1 MWFSMLRLVAL
12 SSLYIAFASPAH
24 SSEEVVGSD
33 LQPLATHSLVLDI
46 AKQGETM
53 IAVGDRGHLFHFT
66 DKWLQVSSP
75 TRALLTKATLLTPE
89 LGWAVGH
96 DATILHTQDG
106 GKTWVKQMSSPEIEK
121 PFLDVL
127 FLDAQQGI
135 AIGAYG
141 LFYRTHDGGKQ
152 WQQEFHTE
160 LLYEEDQAYL
170 EELKAEDESLYL
182 QELSTL
188 LPHFNRVVRLDDG
201 RLLMV
206 GELGLAAVSQD
217 NGLSWLRIDFPYEG
231 SLFNVLVAKQG
242 LYVLGLRGNLFKS
255 DGDLERWQQIDLNI
269 SSTLNGGIVLSD
281 DKVRL
286 VGNGGVVIDVAADDS
301 VELVTQR
308 QGENLV
314 AIGKDTKGELWLA
327 GTKGFV
333 ALQKE

>member
-12 SSLYIAFASPAH
+12 SSLCFVTLGGAQAAT
-24 SSEEVVGSD
+24 EVTGSD
-33 LQPLATHSLVLDI
+33 IQPLATHSLVLDI

-53 IAVGDRGHLFHFT
+53 IAVGDRGHLFRFT
-66 DKWLQVSSP
+66 DGWQQVSSP
-75 TRALLTKATLLTPE
+75 SRALLTKATLLTPE

-106 GKTWVKQMSSPEIEK
+106 GNSWVEQMRSPEIEK

-127 FLDAQQGI
+127 FFDAEHGI

-141 LFYRTHDGGKQ
+141 LFYRTQDGGKQ

-170 EELKAEDESLYL
+170 DELKAEDESLYL
-182 QELSTL
+182 KERSTL
-188 LPHFNRVVRLDDG
+188 LPHFNRVVRLADD

-206 GELGLAAVSQD
+206 GELGLAAQSQD
-217 NGLSWLRIDFPYEG
+217 KGLTWQRIDFPYEG
-231 SLFNVLVAKQG
+231 SLFNILVAKQG
-242 LYVLGLRGNLFKS
+242 IYVLGLRGHLFKS
-255 DGDLERWQQIDLNI
+255 EGDLEQWQEIELTTK
-269 SSTLNGGIVLSD
+269 STLNGGLVLSD

-286 VGNGGVVIDVAADDS
+286 VGNGGVVIDVASDDS
-301 VELVTQR
+301 VTMVTQR

-314 AIGKDTKGELWLA
+314 AIGQDKTGTLWIA
-327 GTKGFV
+327 GTKGLV
-333 ALQKE
+333 ALQQK

>member
-12 SSLYIAFASPAH
+12 SSLCIVTLAGAQAATEVAS
-24 SSEEVVGSD
+24 SD
-33 LQPLATHSLVLDI
+33 IQPLATQSLVLDI

-53 IAVGDRGHLFHFT
+53 IAVGDRGHLFRFT
-66 DKWLQVSSP
+66 DSWQQVISP
-75 TRALLTKATLLTPE
+75 SRALLTKATLLTLE

-106 GKTWVKQMSSPEIEK
+106 GKSWVVQMRSPEIEK

-127 FLDAQQGI
+127 FFDANHGI

-141 LFYRTHDGGKQ
+141 LFYRTQDGGKQ

-170 EELKAEDESLYL
+170 DELKAEDESLYL
-182 QELSTL
+182 KERSTL
-188 LPHFNRVVRLDDG
+188 LPHFNRVVRLADD

-206 GELGLAAVSQD
+206 GELGLAAESQD
-217 NGLSWLRIDFPYEG
+217 NGLSWQRIEFPYEG
-231 SLFNVLVAKQG
+231 SLFNILVAKQG
-242 LYVLGLRGNLFKS
+242 IYVLGLRGHLFKS
-255 DGDLERWQQIDLNI
+255 TGDLEQWQAIELP
-269 SSTLNGGIVLSD
+269 SKSTLNGGIVLSD

-286 VGNGGVVIDVAADDS
+286 VGNGGVVIDVTADDG
-301 VELVTQR
+301 VTMVTQR

-314 AIGKDTKGELWLA
+314 AIGQDKSGTLWIA
-327 GTKGFV
+327 GTKGLV
-333 ALQKE
+333 ALQQK